1 MFPSVEHLIS
11 PRWSK
16 QLTKTGSPWK
26 AKGPLSARLYFSRIK
41 DDWMV
46 AVRCAFGKRCVA
58 TTGRQ
63 FVGGRYPLL
72 HVRCSHP
79 DRQSFQT
86 RTVPLVHGYVD
97 ALCASRCA
105 IIDGSND
112 KVLAIAKLGFSTLQS
127 YPSLGLVWPGCGFGV
142 TVLFVKGW
150 IASVGVRGTSELR
163 NGDPAA
169 KKVQMCMKV
178 RVHYLNHSE
187 QISSYLWAC
196 SSTVRAGDS

>member
-1 MFPSVEHLIS
+1 ME
-11 PRWSK
+11 
-16 QLTKTGSPWK
+16 
-26 AKGPLSARLYFSRIK
+26 

-150 IASVGVRGTSELR
+150 IASVGCQRNIRVKKRRSCRKKSANVYEGSSSLSEPFR
-163 NGDPAA
+163 TD
-169 KKVQMCMKV
+169 
-178 RVHYLNHSE
+178 
-187 QISSYLWAC
+187 
-196 SSTVRAGDS
+196 